1 MIITIMVTVVVV
13 MVVII
18 LIMIVMMRIMLGESL
33 ESTCVCGG
41 GAAVHDIGRDSG
53 H

>member
-1 MIITIMVTVVVV
+1 MIITIMVVVTVVVV
-13 MVVII
+13 IVVKI
-18 LIMIVMMRIMLGESL
+18 LIMMRIMLRESL

>member
-1 MIITIMVTVVVV
+1 MIITIMVVV
-13 MVVII
+13 MVVMI
-18 LIMIVMMRIMLGESL
+18 LIMIVMMRIMLRESL

-53 H
+53 R